1 MTQAT
6 EIMTP
11 DPVCISPSESLQRA
25 AQLMDELN
33 VGALPVCEQR
43 QVLGIIT
50 DRDIAVRAVAA
61 GQAPATTRVGDI
73 MSETVRVCA
82 ADADARDVLAEM
94 ARVQI
99 RRLLVVDNEHRLIGV
114 VSLGDFAARYPA
126 GVESTLR
133 AISLPARP
141 ERRSG
146 AGELSRGTPP
156 AVTDPQARFEFLG

>member
-1 MTQAT
+1 MTQAA

-11 DPVCISPSESLQRA
+11 DPVSIGPRETLQRA

-33 VGALPVCEQR
+33 VGALPVCEAGE
-43 QVLGIIT
+43 VLGIIT
-50 DRDIAVRAVAA
+50 DRDIAVRAVAV
-61 GQAPATTRVGDI
+61 GQDPAATRVGDI
-73 MSETVRVCA
+73 MSSTVRVCA
-82 ADADARDVLAEM
+82 GDADARDVLAEM

-99 RRLLVVDNEHRLIGV
+99 RRLLVVDREHRLVGV

-141 ERRSG
+141 ERRSPARTG
-146 AGELSRGTPP
+146 AEHVRAP
-156 AVTDPQARFEFLG
+156 AASLG